1 MLRGGH
7 INGLTSACSAVRVV
21 AFSVRAY
28 MQKYLSQN
36 LAIVYEVF
44 FAVGF
49 VFLLKLLVSLLAC
62 W

>member
-1 MLRGGH
+1 MSAH
-7 INGLTSACSAVRVV
+7 VKGLTPGCPAVRVV

-28 MQKYLSQN
+28 MQKYLDQD

-49 VFLLKLLVSLLAC
+49 VFLLKLLVSLLAA